1 MERRLV
7 YLCVVFLF
15 LSTWGQAEGSRYAA
29 SSVLSNG
36 LWKKIRIEKTG
47 IYKITYEELKKMGF
61 SDPAAV
67 SVHGYGGWPLDE
79 DFTHPYVDD
88 LPAVAV
94 YRGGDYLLFYGKGP
108 VKWEYEA
115 AKKQFK
121 HTNNPYSMYG
131 CYFLTN
137 ATPAKAIETVPLLK
151 EDAALKITTFDDYR
165 LYEEEHL
172 SVNKSGRDLF
182 WKKFSNRTLSVSL
195 ESIPGTIEDTQLV
208 TCRTISKTTN
218 RQQLTLF
225 VNDEDIHTEDVPQ
238 LYGDELRYIEY
249 VKGKSF
255 EFTTGW
261 KGLGNKIKLT
271 FTLTSAT
278 DAYLDYVRLQAQ
290 RTLKMYEEAC
300 TFFRSIA
307 SLNNTSR
314 FVIEGADTHTLV
326 FDITDAFNLKQM
338 ETNPVENGLSFTIPS
353 SSILKEFAFVRP
365 DKSLPVIKAENV
377 EDVVNQDLHSLAAKD
392 MIIISAVSF
401 CDEALR
407 LAEVH
412 QERDD
417 LRVGVVTPEEIYNE
431 FSSGTPD
438 ATAYRRFMKMFYD
451 RRKPDGS
458 DAPRYLLLFGDGS
471 YDNRFLTDEWKR
483 TAEAERKNML
493 LTYQTEES
501 LNMYSY
507 AVEDYFGFLD
517 DRENIYSGGGSYEP
531 SSYATLDIG
540 IGRFPV
546 RTLQQAKNAVDKF
559 ISYMDNKNTGIWK
572 NSLTFIADDGSNADG
587 FSTRHQGD
595 ADGIAEQVVGSRPE
609 YMVNKIYF
617 DAYKKS
623 AGTTNPY
630 PGVRTDI
637 QNALNRGTLLLNYT
651 GHGGTEALS
660 DEKVITNNDILQ
672 AKHTCLPLWITA
684 TCDFCRFDD
693 LGTSA
698 GENVFLNARSGG
710 IALFTT
716 SRVAFMDI
724 NKSVNSAFM
733 KHLLE
738 DKDAKSLTLGDV
750 FKRTKADTTDGRKL
764 GFNLIGDPALRL
776 TYPTHQ
782 VRLTAINDQP
792 LGDSVVEFK
801 AFEKVNMEGN
811 IADPE
816 GNLASDFNGELS
828 IRILDAKQT
837 YKTLGNNSSDKT
849 LTYQD
854 YSGTIFKGTCLVM
867 DGKFR
872 FSFVVPKSISYSND
886 NCGKISFYALDKT
899 TGKEG
904 AGYFRKFVANGTADE
919 YEKDTDA
926 PEIRALYLND
936 STFTDG
942 GQVNTAPYFFAR
954 LWDKSGVNITGNSP
968 GHEINLTIDNN
979 PRLNYT
985 LDNYFEDVPGSEG
998 EGLVK
1003 FPVPK
1008 LEAGLHTAVFKV
1020 WDIMDNARLDT
1031 FTFEVV
1037 EGLRPFISEL
1047 MANPSPAR
1055 ENVEFRFSHNRPA
1068 CRMKVSI
1075 MVYDLAGRQ
1084 MWRHDETGTS
1094 DLFQDYVVNWD
1105 LSKADGTRMRT
1116 GVYLYRAAISTD
1128 NSKEAT
1134 EAKKMIVLSGR

>member
-1 MERRLV
+1 MERRWV
-7 YLCVVFLF
+7 YWCVVFLF
-15 LSTWGQAEGSRYAA
+15 LSTWSWADGSRYAA
-29 SSVLSNG
+29 SSVLSKG
-36 LWKKIRIEKTG
+36 LWKKIKIEKTG
-47 IYKITYEELKKMGF
+47 IYKITDGELKNMGF

-79 DFTHPYVDD
+79 DFTRPYVDD

-94 YRGGDYLLFYGKGP
+94 YRGDGYLLFYGKGP
-108 VKWEYEA
+108 VKWEYEST
-115 AKKQFK
+115 KKQFK

-137 ATPAKAIETVPLLK
+137 STPTKAMETFPLLK
-151 EDAALKITTFDDYR
+151 EDAALKITTFDDYE
-165 LYEEEHL
+165 LYEEEHI

-182 WKKFSNRTLSVSL
+182 WKKFSNRSLSVSL
-195 ESIPGTIEDTQLV
+195 ESMPGTIENTQFV
-208 TCRTISKTTN
+208 TCRIISKTTN
-218 RQQLTLF
+218 RQQLTLS
-225 VNDEDIHTEDVPQ
+225 VNDKDVRTADVPQ
-238 LYGDELRYIEY
+238 AFGDELRFIEY
-249 VKGKSF
+249 VKGKSL
-255 EFTTGW
+255 EFTHGW
-261 KGLGNKIKLT
+261 QGLENKIKLT

-278 DAYLDYVRLQAQ
+278 DAYLDYVRLQAK
-290 RTLKMYEEAC
+290 RTLKTYEEAC

-307 SLNNTSR
+307 SLNNTSC
-314 FVIEGADTHTLV
+314 FQIEGADAYTLV
-326 FDITDAFNLKQM
+326 FDVTDAFNPKLL
-338 ETNPVENGLSFTIPS
+338 ETSPTETGLSFTIQS
-353 SSILKEFAFVRP
+353 SSELKEFAFVRT
-365 DKSLPVIKAENV
+365 DKTIPVIKAETA
-377 EDVVNQDLHSLAAKD
+377 EDVMNQDLHSLAAKD
-392 MIIISAVSF
+392 MIIISAESF
-401 CDEALR
+401 RNEALR

-417 LRVGVVTPEEIYNE
+417 LRVGVATSEEIYNE

-471 YDNRFLTDEWKR
+471 YDNRFLTNEWKR
-483 TAEAERKNML
+483 TTEAERKNML

-517 DRENIYSGGGSYEP
+517 DQENIYSGGGSSKP
-531 SSYATLDIG
+531 NSSATLDIG

-546 RTLQQAKNAVDKF
+546 RTLLQAENAVDKI
-559 ISYMDNKNTGIWK
+559 ISYMDNKNAGIWK
-572 NSLTFIADDGSNADG
+572 NSLTFIADDGSNADE
-587 FSTRHQGD
+587 FLTQHQKD
-595 ADGIAEQVVGSRPE
+595 ADEIAEQVVESKPE

-623 AGTTNPY
+623 VGTTYPY

-693 LGTSA
+693 LATSA
-698 GENVFLNARSGG
+698 GENVFLNAKSGG

-716 SRVAFMDI
+716 SRVAFTDI
-724 NKSVNSAFM
+724 NKEINSAFM
-733 KHLLE
+733 THLLK
-738 DKDAKSLTLGDV
+738 DKDFKSLTLGDV
-750 FKRTKADTTDGRKL
+750 SRKTKVSNDGRKL
-764 GFNLIGDPALRL
+764 GFGLIGDPALRL
-776 TYPTHQ
+776 SYPTYQ

-792 LGDSVVEFK
+792 PGDSIVTFK
-801 AFEKVNMEGN
+801 AFEKVYMEGN

-816 GNLASDFNGELS
+816 GSLASDFNGELS
-828 IRILDAKQT
+828 IRILDTKQT
-837 YKTLGNNSSDKT
+837 YTTQGNNSSDKT
-849 LTYQD
+849 FTYQD

-872 FSFVVPKSISYSND
+872 FSFIVPKSISYSND

-904 AGYFRKFVANGTADE
+904 AGYFRKFVANGTSDA

-942 GQVNTAPYFFAR
+942 GQVNTAPYFFAGI
-954 LWDKSGVNITGNSP
+954 WDKSGVNITGNSP
-968 GHEINLTIDNN
+968 GHEISLTIDNN

-985 LDNYFEDVPGSEG
+985 LDNYYEDVPGHEG
-998 EGLVK
+998 EGVVK

-1008 LEAGLHTAVFKV
+1008 LEPGLHTAVFKV
-1020 WDIMDNARLDT
+1020 WDIMDNARIQA

-1037 EGLRPFISEL
+1037 EGLKPFISEL
-1047 MANPSPAR
+1047 TANPSPAR

-1075 MVYDLAGRQ
+1075 IVYDLAGRQ

-1094 DLFQDYVVNWD
+1094 DIFQDYVVNWN
-1105 LSKADGTRMRT
+1105 LSKADGSRVRT

-1134 EAKKMIVLSGR
+1134 DAKKMVVLSGR